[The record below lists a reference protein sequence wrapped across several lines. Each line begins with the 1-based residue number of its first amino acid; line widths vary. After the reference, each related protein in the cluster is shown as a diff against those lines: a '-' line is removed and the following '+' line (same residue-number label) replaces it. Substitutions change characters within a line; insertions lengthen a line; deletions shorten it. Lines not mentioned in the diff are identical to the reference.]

1 VPDAPITLSTASV
14 YPEKVPAAFEMAA
27 QLGYDGIEVMVATDP
42 ASQDLTVLRRLSDYH
57 QIPIRSIHAPCLL
70 LTQRVWGREP
80 WGKLQ
85 RSKEVA
91 EALGA
96 DVVVVHPPFRW
107 QREYARDF
115 AIGIA
120 RMQDETDV
128 VFAVENMF
136 PVRARGSE
144 VGMYAP
150 HWNPVDQDYPNVTLD
165 LSHTAL
171 SGSTWPANSATGS
184 ATCTWPTASAS
195 PTATSI
201 WSPAEAGSRASRC
214 WKNWPPVATA
224 GTWSWR
230 STPAAPPPAPSGST
244 TSPRR
249 SPSLGSTSQPRAA
262 PGRSRPAARCP
273 CGVGCPDG
281 RVVAV
286 QASAWAPAGAD
297 RDP

>member
-1 VPDAPITLSTASV
+1 LTPEHDDGAIARAIRVPDAPITLSTASV

-57 QIPIRSIHAPCLL
+57 QVPIRSIHAPCLL

-80 WGKLQ
+80 WGKLV

-91 EALGA
+91 EELGA

-107 QREYARDF
+107 QREYAKEF
-115 AIGIA
+115 TAGLA
-120 RMQDETDV
+120 RMQSETDV

-136 PVRARGSE
+136 PVRARGNE

-171 SGSTWPANSATGS
+171 SGSDALAMTGALGGRLAHLHLADGIGVS
-184 ATCTWPTASAS
+184 NRDEHLVPGRGRQPCEGVLEKLAAAGYRGHVVLEVNTRRAAGR
-195 PTATSI
+195 AERADDL
-201 WSPAEAGSRASRC
+201 AEALAFTRLHLAAASR
-214 WKNWPPVATA
+214 
-224 GTWSWR
+224 TWEV
-230 STPAAPPPAPSGST
+230 TPGGEV
-244 TSPRR
+244 SPR
-249 SPSLGSTSQPRAA
+249 
-262 PGRSRPAARCP
+262 
-273 CGVGCPDG
+273 G
-281 RVVAV
+281 RV
-286 QASAWAPAGAD
+286 S
-297 RDP
+297 